1 MSYEK
6 AMKHFTNHRKDR
18 FYQQCSGPTH
28 ETSEPVNADL
38 MKNLGL
44 TSIRRIAEETTE
56 YPIYILSISSG
67 VYVCVD
73 ERNSFATKIASREE
87 LDSFIRDYV
96 L

>member
-1 MSYEK
+1 MSYEQ
-6 AMKHFTNHRKDR
+6 AIKHSKNHRKDR

-28 ETSEPVNADL
+28 EPSEPMSAGL
-38 MKNLGL
+38 MRNLEL

-56 YPIYILSISSG
+56 YPIYIKPCG
-67 VYVCVD
+67 CVYVCVD

-87 LDSFIRDYV
+87 LDAFIRDYV